1 MSLQLISD
9 TASGVDLR
17 RMTPGVRGA
26 PQAWGCVGGNIL
38 TRLNILLMFLES
50 KVHVSLMAAWHSTGR
65 NKNPN
70 GAVGRVRN
78 TQAGLNWW
86 LGSVEENA

>member
-1 MSLQLISD
+1 M
-9 TASGVDLR
+9 
-17 RMTPGVRGA
+17 
-26 PQAWGCVGGNIL
+26 

-65 NKNPN
+65 NKDPN
-70 GAVGRVRN
+70 GAVGRIRN
-78 TQAGLNWW
+78 TQAGLDWW